1 LTGRPDSST
10 TPTMS
15 HPGRLGWPL
24 RALYFAVFG
33 AIGSFSPYFPLWLEQ
48 HGFRGLGMSLVAAL
62 APAMSAL
69 GPPVI
74 GVVADRHGARGQL
87 ITIAGA
93 LACLSMVTLWL
104 AERGAADGFVLLV
117 FVLVLLFALCRSTLV
132 MLADV
137 VSLELGADYGKRRLW
152 GSLGYMIATMCV
164 GWLLRAL
171 GIGWLPLIVALPLLG
186 ATLASLRLPA
196 RAAPP
201 VRSEGP
207 APALT
212 ELLADRRFV
221 VFLVCTAL
229 IWAAHSAYDLC
240 GPLFVRDLGA
250 SSAQIGVLWGL
261 GVGAEVLLMASA
273 GALFVKRRAESV
285 LVIGYAG
292 GALRWFGYA
301 LIPSASWAFLLQPLH
316 ALSFALMWL
325 GSMQYVRRW
334 VDRGLLGRAQG
345 LLTTAVAL
353 GGVCGMFLW
362 GPLYASQGGRLVFVI
377 AGCIALAGAA
387 LASTALMRA
396 PVIDLAPRA

>member
-1 LTGRPDSST
+1 
-10 TPTMS
+10 MS

-74 GVVADRHGARGQL
+74 GVVADRSGSRRRQL

-93 LACLSMVTLWL
+93 VGCLSMISLWV
-104 AERGAADGFVLLV
+104 AERGMADGFVVIV
-117 FVLVLLFALCRSTLV
+117 FVLVLLFALCRTTLV
-132 MLADV
+132 MLTDV
-137 VSLELGADYGKRRLW
+137 VSLEEGADYGKRRLW
-152 GSLGYMIATMCV
+152 GSLGYMIATACV

-186 ATLASLRLPA
+186 ATLASSSLPS
-196 RAAPP
+196 RAAQAQ
-201 VRSEGP
+201 RADG
-207 APALT
+207 APAAMA
-212 ELLADRRFV
+212 ELFADRRFV
-221 VFLVCTAL
+221 VFLLCTAL
-229 IWAAHSAYDLC
+229 TWAAHSAYDLC

-250 SSAQIGVLWGL
+250 SSAQIGLLWGL
-261 GVGAEVLLMASA
+261 GVGAEVLLMA
-273 GALFVKRRAESV
+273 GTGTLFVRRRAESV
-285 LVIGYAG
+285 LVIGYLG

-301 LIPSASWAFLLQPLH
+301 LLPSASWAFVLQPLH

-325 GSMQYVRRW
+325 ASMQYVRGW

-353 GGVCGMFLW
+353 GGVGGMFAW
-362 GPLYASQGGRLVFVI
+362 GPLYASHGGRVVFVI
-377 AGCIALAGAA
+377 AGCIAVVATAIASAG
-387 LASTALMRA
+387 LVRA
-396 PVIDLAPRA
+396 PRVSDLAVPSRQPPATPEA

>member
-1 LTGRPDSST
+1 
-10 TPTMS
+10 MS

-33 AIGSFSPYFPLWLEQ
+33 AIGAFSPYFPLWLEQ

-69 GPPVI
+69 GPPLI
-74 GVVADRHGARGQL
+74 GVLADRRGARGPL
-87 ITIAGA
+87 IALAGA
-93 LACLSMVTLWL
+93 LACTSMVLLWL
-104 AERGAADGFVLLV
+104 ADRGEAGGFVLIV
-117 FVLVLLFALCRSTLV
+117 FVLVLLFALCRTTLV
-132 MLADV
+132 MLTDV
-137 VSLELGADYGKRRLW
+137 VSLEQGDDYGKRRLW
-152 GSLGYMIATMCV
+152 GSLGYMISTTCV
-164 GWLLRAL
+164 GGLLRAL
-171 GIGWLPLIVALPLLG
+171 GIGWLPLIVALPLLA

-201 VRSEGP
+201 ERAQGEPSAIG
-207 APALT
+207 

-229 IWAAHSAYDLC
+229 TWAAHSAYDLC

-250 SSAQIGVLWGL
+250 SSVAIGGLWGL
-261 GVGAEVLLMASA
+261 GVGAEVLLMAGA
-273 GALFVKRRAESV
+273 GSLFVRWRVESV
-285 LVIGYAG
+285 LLIGYLG

-301 LIPSASWAFLLQPLH
+301 LLPSAAWAFVLQPLH

-325 GSMQYVRRW
+325 GSMQYLRRW

-353 GGVCGMFLW
+353 GGVCGMFVW
-362 GPLYASQGGRLVFVI
+362 GPLYASHGGRIVFVI
-377 AGCIALAGAA
+377 AGCIALCSSALATAA
-387 LASTALMRA
+387 LVRVPRA
-396 PVIDLAPRA
+396 ADLAR